1 MATKKQEPE
10 RHSTLWSPKLSPEDA
25 LEAFYGGFGEP
36 AAPAARQQFHEM
48 LEKQGYTIPAAF
60 RVGARLEP
68 LEKRK
73 RKNAERREA
82 EGE

>member
-10 RHSTLWSPKLSPEDA
+10 RHSTLWSPKVAPEDA
-25 LEAFYGGFGEP
+25 PEAFYGGFGEP
-36 AAPAARQQFHEM
+36 AAPAARQQFHER
-48 LEKQGYTIPAAF
+48 LEKQGYTIPEAF

-73 RKNAERREA
+73 GKRKKR
-82 EGE
+82 